1 MSALCWRSLRWRGIA
16 YTIIVV
22 VVIIAVVALIRLP
35 RRRMIGFKRNLII
48 FTILHYPTKHT
59 YTHRYKQ
66 IVIVLTGQRSRSLV
80 EVSRWSRPPYI
91 CCMFANW
98 LAAWLDVC
106 GIVIKQIKLQE
117 VWVME
122 NMMKNLHTCIHIY
135 IHRDKTHIY
144 VCSVACVRNYCN
156 EIKRFPTRLPQVEV
170 NSVQIGNE
178 VGSKL
183 WMKNFIYIIN

>member
-48 FTILHYPTKHT
+48 STILHYPTKHI
-59 YTHRYKQ
+59 YRHTHRYKQ
-66 IVIVLTGQRSRSLV
+66 IVILLTGQRSRSLV

-106 GIVIKQIKLQE
+106 GIVIKQIMLQE

-122 NMMKNLHTCIHIY
+122 NMMKNLHINTHVY
-135 IHRDKTHIY
+135 IFTYTEIRHTYMY
-144 VCSVACVRNYCN
+144 VALHVCRIIAMKLSVFQLVCCKWRSIVC
-156 EIKRFPTRLPQVEV
+156 
-170 NSVQIGNE
+170 
-178 VGSKL
+178 KL
-183 WMKNFIYIIN
+183 VMKLDPSCG